1 MAQLRHVQHY
11 KEQRMR
17 AQDIDRLLNQRYD
30 ADREVN
36 QFLHIYEAQAGLS
49 SHKLY
54 YRRRPI
60 RYTDWL
66 ADGSPLPFDQE
77 VDREPMVEM
86 YMPQDKFRRLVEREQ
101 EFRDMVS
108 RNQDL
113 FEKIQND
120 RADEAVRKENPAVEQ
135 AYRKYQML
143 LELAR
148 K

>member
-1 MAQLRHVQHY
+1 
-11 KEQRMR
+11 MR
-17 AQDIDRLLNQRYD
+17 AQDINNLINQRYD
-30 ADREVN
+30 ADREVH

-54 YRRRPI
+54 YKRRPL

-66 ADGSPLPFDQE
+66 ADGSPIPFEHE

-101 EFRDMVS
+101 EFRDLVN
-108 RNQDL
+108 RNQDM
-113 FEKIQND
+113 FDKIQQD
-120 RADEAVRKENPAVEQ
+120 RADDAVRRSNPAVAT
-135 AYRKYQML
+135 AYEKYRML

-148 K
+148 R

>member
-1 MAQLRHVQHY
+1 
-11 KEQRMR
+11 MR
-17 AQDIDRLLNQRYD
+17 AQDVDRLINQRYD

-36 QFLHIYEAQAGLS
+36 YFLQIYEAQAGLS

-54 YRRRPI
+54 YRRRPL

-66 ADGSPLPFDQE
+66 DSGAPIPFDQE

-86 YMPQDKFRRLVEREQ
+86 YIPQEKFRRLVEREQ
-101 EFRDMVS
+101 EFRDLVN

-113 FEKIQND
+113 FEKIQD
-120 RADEAVRKENPAVEQ
+120 QRADEAVRKSNPAVEK
-135 AYRKYQML
+135 AYRNYQML